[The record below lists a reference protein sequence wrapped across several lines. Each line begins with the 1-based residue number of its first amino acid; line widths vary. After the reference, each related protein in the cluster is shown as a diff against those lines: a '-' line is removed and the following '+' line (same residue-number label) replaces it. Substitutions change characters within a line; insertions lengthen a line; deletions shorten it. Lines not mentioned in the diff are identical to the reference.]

1 VAHHTSVDMMLACEP
16 EAIYVTHYSQVRD
29 VSRLGADL
37 HRLIDAHRAVALAQK
52 DTGMDAGPARHARLR
67 QGVTEIVLGEAERYR
82 WSLPRDRVLEILDLD
97 IELNAQGL
105 GSWLD
110 TLG

>member
-1 VAHHTSVDMMLACEP
+1 
-16 EAIYVTHYSQVRD
+16 
-29 VSRLGADL
+29 
-37 HRLIDAHRAVALAQK
+37 
-52 DTGMDAGPARHARLR
+52 
-67 QGVTEIVLGEAERYR
+67 VTEIVLGEAERYR